1 MSEIKHI
8 GAMTIGII
16 GTGLTDRNEKIKEIL
31 ESPTP
36 YIYDSD
42 FGKYLK
48 DNLILNS
55 PKEHINNDQG
65 NGN

>member
-1 MSEIKHI
+1 
-8 GAMTIGII
+8 MTIGII

-36 YIYDSD
+36 FVYDSD
-42 FGKYLK
+42 FGKCLE
-48 DNLILNS
+48 DNLIFNS
-55 PKEHINNDQG
+55 TKENTNNDQG

>member
-36 YIYDSD
+36 YVYDSD
-42 FGKYLK
+42 FGKCLE
-48 DNLILNS
+48 DNLIFNS
-55 PKEHINNDQG
+55 TKENTNND
-65 NGN
+65 